1 MVGSGELTIQAYAS
15 ATGDQDSNTASASYT
30 LIFPSAATPVIS
42 LAPGLYSSAQT
53 VTISDTSPGTQIYY
67 STNGTYPSS
76 YANLYSGPI
85 TVSSSE
91 VVTAVASGSGYS
103 ASPFTTAQYDIASSS
118 SRFLYTIAGNYTPGY
133 TGDGGPATFA
143 ELNGLQG
150 IAVDGAGNVYIA
162 DSGDNVVRE
171 IAASTG
177 IITTIAGTG
186 VAGHT
191 GDNGPATSA
200 ELWTPSSLA
209 VDAVGNLYIAETGD
223 NVIRLINAGTGT
235 ITTFA
240 GNPSGTGSLG
250 GPADNYPLFG
260 IGGITLDLLGANLY
274 IANEFNVVEVNI
286 GNGVV
291 SLPNGLT
298 SFPGFG
304 YLTGIT
310 VDPESNIYVS
320 DQAYGVVRKI
330 SAQGAITVFAGGGYG
345 GDGVPAT
352 NGRLYFP
359 AGLAVDRAGNIYIAD
374 EFDCA
379 IREVNT
385 SGIINTIAGILND
398 EYADGGD
405 GSPANNVGLFYP
417 QAVASDAAGNIYL
430 TDLTF
435 RVRKVTVPAAPPSS
449 AAAAPV
455 FSLSPG
461 TYSNSQTLTITDP
474 TPGAEVF
481 VSLNGSAP
489 TTAGQGY
496 HGPIDITGTV
506 TVQAIASAPGYLA
519 SAPVTAKYTIST
531 PPSEVISTVA
541 GTGAYGFTGFGGP
554 ATGAKIGY
562 PWAVAVDSS
571 GNLFISDTGNY
582 VVWKVAAGTGIIS
595 IVAGTG
601 IQGGGVDGELATQS
615 PLSDPYGIAVDKL
628 GNLYIADTNQA
639 AFDTTS
645 IRMVAAQTGIITTV
659 VGPGVSSA
667 LGDGGPATSA
677 FLGSAYGLAFD
688 NAGNLYIADSG
699 ENRIRMVTASTGIIS
714 TVAGGGTAGLGDGG
728 LATAASLA
736 EPTGIALD
744 STGNL
749 YISDQGNAR
758 IRKVD
763 ASTGVIT
770 TIAGTGN
777 WGDTG
782 DGGSATEAE
791 VSPEQG
797 IAVDSAG
804 NVYLSSALST
814 IRKVDATTGIIS
826 TIAGDTYTGYGGD
839 EGAATMAELADPES
853 LAVDAAGSLYIADL
867 GNSAVRKA
875 AVPVPTP
882 APSFSLAAGTYV
894 GAQTV
899 TISDSVQGAAIY
911 YTTDGST
918 PTTASDLYSGSIS
931 ISATETLRAIAV
943 ATGYA
948 ESAVTSAAYTIVLPV
963 IPTISVTPSAASIT
977 TAQSLTVAVSVNS
990 ATGNPTPTGSVTL
1003 TSGSYTS
1010 ATTTLT
1016 SGSASITVPA
1026 GSLAAG
1032 ADTLTASYS
1041 GDANYTAATGTA
1053 PVTVTIPIFTIAGA
1067 AVSVAAGASTGN
1079 TSTITLTPAGGFTGS
1094 VALTAALASGP
1105 TGAVKPPTFSFGTT
1119 TPVSITGA
1127 APGTATLTISTT
1139 ASSTTSCTAA
1149 NQTPRGIPWFAGSGA
1164 VLACVFLF
1172 GIPARRRRWQSILGM
1187 LLLLA
1192 ALGGGLVACGGG
1204 GTSPCSPA
1212 TTPGTTAGAYTITV
1226 TGTSGSLTE
1235 TGTVTLTVQ

>member
-1 MVGSGELTIQAYAS
+1 
-15 ATGDQDSNTASASYT
+15 
-30 LIFPSAATPVIS
+30 
-42 LAPGLYSSAQT
+42 
-53 VTISDTSPGTQIYY
+53 
-67 STNGTYPSS
+67 
-76 YANLYSGPI
+76 
-85 TVSSSE
+85 
-91 VVTAVASGSGYS
+91 
-103 ASPFTTAQYDIASSS
+103 
-118 SRFLYTIAGNYTPGY
+118 
-133 TGDGGPATFA
+133 
-143 ELNGLQG
+143 
-150 IAVDGAGNVYIA
+150 
-162 DSGDNVVRE
+162 
-171 IAASTG
+171 
-177 IITTIAGTG
+177 
-186 VAGHT
+186 
-191 GDNGPATSA
+191 
-200 ELWTPSSLA
+200 
-209 VDAVGNLYIAETGD
+209 
-223 NVIRLINAGTGT
+223 
-235 ITTFA
+235 
-240 GNPSGTGSLG
+240 
-250 GPADNYPLFG
+250 
-260 IGGITLDLLGANLY
+260 
-274 IANEFNVVEVNI
+274 
-286 GNGVV
+286 
-291 SLPNGLT
+291 
-298 SFPGFG
+298 
-304 YLTGIT
+304 
-310 VDPESNIYVS
+310 
-320 DQAYGVVRKI
+320 
-330 SAQGAITVFAGGGYG
+330 
-345 GDGVPAT
+345 
-352 NGRLYFP
+352 
-359 AGLAVDRAGNIYIAD
+359 
-374 EFDCA
+374 
-379 IREVNT
+379 
-385 SGIINTIAGILND
+385 
-398 EYADGGD
+398 
-405 GSPANNVGLFYP
+405 
-417 QAVASDAAGNIYL
+417 
-430 TDLTF
+430 
-435 RVRKVTVPAAPPSS
+435 
-449 AAAAPV
+449 
-455 FSLSPG
+455 
-461 TYSNSQTLTITDP
+461 
-474 TPGAEVF
+474 
-481 VSLNGSAP
+481 
-489 TTAGQGY
+489 
-496 HGPIDITGTV
+496 
-506 TVQAIASAPGYLA
+506 
-519 SAPVTAKYTIST
+519 
-531 PPSEVISTVA
+531 
-541 GTGAYGFTGFGGP
+541 
-554 ATGAKIGY
+554 
-562 PWAVAVDSS
+562 
-571 GNLFISDTGNY
+571 
-582 VVWKVAAGTGIIS
+582 
-595 IVAGTG
+595 
-601 IQGGGVDGELATQS
+601 
-615 PLSDPYGIAVDKL
+615 
-628 GNLYIADTNQA
+628 
-639 AFDTTS
+639 
-645 IRMVAAQTGIITTV
+645 
-659 VGPGVSSA
+659 
-667 LGDGGPATSA
+667 
-677 FLGSAYGLAFD
+677 
-688 NAGNLYIADSG
+688 
-699 ENRIRMVTASTGIIS
+699 
-714 TVAGGGTAGLGDGG
+714 
-728 LATAASLA
+728 
-736 EPTGIALD
+736 
-744 STGNL
+744 
-749 YISDQGNAR
+749 
-758 IRKVD
+758 
-763 ASTGVIT
+763 VIT